1 MGKYLLREAPQ
12 DWQVISVRKSEVDI
26 TDLSAVILF
35 VRQNPSD
42 LIINA
47 AAYTSVDMAER
58 ERYLADAVN
67 HLGVRNL
74 ALAAKAAKAKLIH
87 ISTDYVFDGVT
98 ESDYSEF
105 SLPNPANVYGETKL
119 AGEVILRKLLPE
131 SLIVRTSWI
140 FSEFPGN
147 FLSTILNLSQVK
159 KTVNIVS
166 DQFGCPTYAG
176 DLAKAIIVLS
186 KSENISGI
194 FNYCN
199 YPPVSWY
206 QFAKYIT
213 DQALLQG
220 YLVTKPELNA
230 IKTTEYYSLATRPK
244 NTRLNCQ
251 KISQHLVL
259 SDWKPSVDWII
270 NKLVDELKDVS
281 DKVYTRDLFGS
292 D

>member
-1 MGKYLLREAPQ
+1 MKVIIFGGSWQLGKYLLREAPQ

-147 FLSTILNLSQVK
+147 FLSTI
-159 KTVNIVS
+159 
-166 DQFGCPTYAG
+166 
-176 DLAKAIIVLS
+176 
-186 KSENISGI
+186 
-194 FNYCN
+194 
-199 YPPVSWY
+199 
-206 QFAKYIT
+206 
-213 DQALLQG
+213 
-220 YLVTKPELNA
+220 
-230 IKTTEYYSLATRPK
+230 
-244 NTRLNCQ
+244 
-251 KISQHLVL
+251 
-259 SDWKPSVDWII
+259 
-270 NKLVDELKDVS
+270 
-281 DKVYTRDLFGS
+281 
-292 D
+292 